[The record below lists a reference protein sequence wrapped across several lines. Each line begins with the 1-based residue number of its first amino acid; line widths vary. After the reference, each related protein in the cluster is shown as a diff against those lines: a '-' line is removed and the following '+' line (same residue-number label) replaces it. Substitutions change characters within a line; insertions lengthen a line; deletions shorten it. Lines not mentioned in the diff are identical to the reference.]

1 MFGTKS
7 SILLLTLLMTFRV
20 ASAQESILP
29 EYSPLYIQKLIAVAR
44 ENYPKSKAY
53 EHQVKVAKHNLNGE
67 KAAWLDPFN
76 FSYLLRSG
84 DNTVDIVNPQLLTGY
99 QFGVSISPGALLRR
113 PSTIKAAKEEVKIA
127 QLAQSEY
134 TLQLEAEVTRRY
146 MSYLRSLNTLRLY
159 NKIVV
164 DAESS
169 FNDRKIKYQRS
180 EVTFQEYNEAS
191 TALSSAYLSRI
202 EAETG
207 MITAKAS
214 LEELLVRKL
223 EEIK

>member
-1 MFGTKS
+1 MALVLMLGT
-7 SILLLTLLMTFRV
+7 
-20 ASAQESILP
+20 ASAQESILS
-29 EYSPLYIQKLIAVAR
+29 EYSPLYLQKLTAVAK
-44 ENYPKSKAY
+44 ENFPKSKAY
-53 EHQVKVAKHNLNGE
+53 EHQVNVARYNLSGE
-67 KAAWLDPFN
+67 KTSWLDPFS

-99 QFGVSISPGALLRR
+99 QFGVSINPGALLKK

-134 TLQLEAEVTRRY
+134 SLQLEAEVTRRY
-146 MSYLRSLNTLRLY
+146 MYYLQSLSALRLH
-159 NKIVV
+159 NKIVI

-169 FNDRKIKYQRS
+169 FKDRKTKYERS
-180 EVTFQEYNEAS
+180 EITFQEYNSAS
-191 TALSSAYLSRI
+191 TALSSAHLSRI
-202 EAETG
+202 EAEAN
-207 MITAKAS
+207 MVTAKAS